1 MYIVIKYE
9 YMNACAYECDHA
21 EICGDKLILGVTS
34 FGESWRDGFK
44 RFDGEYVNDEIRE
57 ISKVWV
63 NGSDQDPFAQLINA
77 KVRLVQFK
85 DAFGLNTDL
94 QKEQISTPVKNV
106 RVQKEGNR
114 GEKRR

>member
-1 MYIVIKYE
+1 MFIVIKYE

-94 QKEQISTPVKNV
+94 QKEQISTRSKMSGF
-106 RVQKEGNR
+106 K
-114 GEKRR
+114 KRETER